1 MKNNSVQFAVTR
13 EDPLVAIE
21 LVKQFSVKR
30 LLMIASGGCCAFSL
44 KSVFPELDI
53 HLLDANVQQ
62 IQLVKSKI
70 AVLKEQSNHSERFNI
85 NNDDPK
91 GLNVCGNFESLFR
104 GFRLF
109 LYEFVTEHK
118 EVQDFFNGDI
128 AQDNYLAKLRLN
140 PYWTVAFDMFFSDVL
155 LNTMFGPEVTQ
166 HAEKNSYPIYFRKA
180 FETGITREDYMNN
193 YFLHHVFL
201 GYYLERHEALPQ
213 YLQSP
218 PSNTNF
224 KFINNTLEQ
233 VDSFAGYDLIDLSN
247 IFDWM
252 ADEAIDTICKK
263 ISQQSKIGTIV
274 IFRQLN
280 NQREWFKKFTH
291 GFEYD
296 KPLSNKLHTFSRD
309 LFYNKL
315 CICIKKK

>member
-21 LVKQFSVKR
+21 LVKQFSIKR

-44 KSVFPELDI
+44 KSVFPELNI
-53 HLLDANVQQ
+53 HLLDANAQQ
-62 IQLVKSKI
+62 IYLVKSKI
-70 AVLKEQSNHSERFNI
+70 TALKQQSNLSERFNI

-91 GLNVCGNFESLFR
+91 GLNACGNFESLFR

-109 LYEFVTEHK
+109 LHEFVTEHK
-118 EVQDFFNGDI
+118 EIQDFFNGRI
-128 AQDNYLAKLRLN
+128 AQHNYLSKLRLN
-140 PYWTVAFDMFFSDVL
+140 TYWTVAFDMFFSDVL

-166 HAEKNSYPIYFRKA
+166 HAEKNSYSAYFRKI
-180 FETGITREDYMNN
+180 FETAIIREDYMSN
-193 YFLHHVFL
+193 YFLHHVLL
-201 GYYLERHEALPQ
+201 GCYLERYEALPQ
-213 YLQSP
+213 YLQSS

-224 KFINNTLEQ
+224 KFIHNKLEQ
-233 VDSFAGYDLIDLSN
+233 VNSFVGYDLIDLSN

-252 ADEAIDTICKK
+252 ADEIIDTICKK

-280 NQREWFKKFTH
+280 NQRELFGKFTH

-296 KPLSNKLHTFSRD
+296 RKLSNKLYALSRD

-315 CICIKKK
+315 SIYIKKK